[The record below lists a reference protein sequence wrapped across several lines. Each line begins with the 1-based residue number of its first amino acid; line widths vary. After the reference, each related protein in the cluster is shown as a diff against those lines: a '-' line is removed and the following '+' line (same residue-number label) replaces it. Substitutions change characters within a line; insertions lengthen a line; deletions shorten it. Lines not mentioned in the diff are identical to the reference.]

1 MSGRKNYRE
10 LRERIRSDPE
20 RRKRIEEAS
29 RAYEVLLRLAE
40 LRESC
45 GVTQTQLAE
54 RLGVSQPNVSKIEGK
69 DDLYLSTLWNY
80 VAALGGHLEVKAVFP
95 DEILNLLTTPD
106 LKGTVDPLIWALETP
121 LEVFNSQIQNL
132 SPEDLLHIEEG
143 LLEQVRSLTR
153 GIKRAALNDPE
164 RLKDSLEAMEKTY
177 AVFRRFQE
185 IVHTDLQRFEEETS
199 QA

>member
-1 MSGRKNYRE
+1 MSGRRNYRE

-29 RAYEVLLRLAE
+29 RAYDVLLRLAE
-40 LRESC
+40 LRDSC
-45 GVTQTQLAE
+45 GVTQAQLAE

-95 DEILNLLTTPD
+95 DEILNLLTIPD
-106 LKGTVDPLIWALETP
+106 LEGTVDPLIWLETP

-164 RLKDSLEAMEKTY
+164 RIKDSLEAMEKTY

>member
-1 MSGRKNYRE
+1 VSGRRNYRE

-29 RAYEVLLRLAE
+29 RAYDVLLRLAE
-40 LRESC
+40 LRDSC
-45 GVTQTQLAE
+45 GVTQAQLAE

-95 DEILNLLTTPD
+95 DEILNLLTIPD
-106 LKGTVDPLIWALETP
+106 LEGTVDPLIWLETP

-164 RLKDSLEAMEKTY
+164 RIKDSLEAMEKTY